1 MKYVLDASV
10 ALKWVLT
17 EPDSPKALSVRDD
30 FRQQLLELLAPD
42 VFPVEVAHALT
53 RAERKGLI
61 KPPQAIRLLAD
72 VLSTP
77 MPLHPYRALLPR
89 AVAISSAI
97 CCGVYDGLYV
107 ALAEREGCEFV
118 TADEKL
124 VKNLGAQFPLI
135 VSLASLP

>member
-1 MKYVLDASV
+1 MKYVLNASV

-17 EPDSPKALSVRDD
+17 EPDTPKALSVRDD
-30 FRQQLLELLAPD
+30 FRKQIHELLAPD

-61 KPPQAIRLLAD
+61 RPPQAARLLAD

-77 MPLHPYRALLPR
+77 MPLHPYRPLLPR
-89 AVAISSAI
+89 AVAISSALR
-97 CCGVYDGLYV
+97 CGVYDCLYI
-107 ALAEREGCEFV
+107 ALAEREGCEFIN
-118 TADEKL
+118 ADDKL
-124 VKNLGAQFPLI
+124 LKNLGAQFPFI